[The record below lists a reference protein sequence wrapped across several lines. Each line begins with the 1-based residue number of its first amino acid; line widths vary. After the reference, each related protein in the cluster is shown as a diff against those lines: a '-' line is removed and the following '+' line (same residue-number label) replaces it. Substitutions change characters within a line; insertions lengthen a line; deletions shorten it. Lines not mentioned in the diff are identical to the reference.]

1 MVAVMHLFDETVI
14 SSHWTRTE
22 T

>member
-1 MVAVMHLFDETVI
+1 MVAVMHLFDKTVI